1 MSLPR
6 VHAASYLGAVTSSST
21 RPLRV
26 GSGDGREWLLK
37 LRSTGHGV
45 KALVAEIL
53 TSGLCKAIG
62 LDVPELAI
70 VDFDGPALE
79 AVPGDELREAAEASR
94 GDVLGVAWMRGAWV
108 ARPSDLETIPRATKA
123 KIAWLDALVENMDR
137 TTKNP
142 NVLMWK
148 SRAWP
153 IDHGIAF
160 SFHFAEPPDL
170 SPSPFALRPDHL
182 FADALGEFDGRS
194 LLEGSVI
201 ERVVSDV
208 PREWAPDP
216 SIYVAYLR
224 SRLTSSSAAS

>member
-1 MSLPR
+1 MSLQR
-6 VHAASYLGAVTSSST
+6 IHADRYLGAVTSSST

-26 GSGDGREWLLK
+26 ASDDGREWLLK

-53 TSGLCKAIG
+53 TSGLARALG

-70 VDFDGPALE
+70 VRFDGPALE

-108 ARPSDLETIPRATKA
+108 ARPVDLDAIPRETKA

-142 NVLMWK
+142 NILCWK
-148 SRAWP
+148 SRFWP

-160 SFHFAEPPDL
+160 PFHFAEPPDL

-182 FADALGEFDGRS
+182 FADALGELDCRD
-194 LLEGSVI
+194 LVTDAVI
-201 ERVVSDV
+201 DATVSEV
-208 PREWAPDP
+208 PREWMGDPAPYRAWLRRRLQP
-216 SIYVAYLR
+216 S
-224 SRLTSSSAAS
+224 

>member
-1 MSLPR
+1 MSLER
-6 VHAASYLGAVTSSST
+6 IIAHRYLGAVTSSST

-26 GSGDGREWLLK
+26 SSEDEREWLLK

-53 TSGLCKAIG
+53 TSGLARAIG
-62 LDVPELAI
+62 LDVPDLAI
-70 VDFDGPALE
+70 VHFDGPALE

-108 ARPSDLETIPRATKA
+108 ARPNDLDVMPRETKA

-142 NVLMWK
+142 NILCWK
-148 SRAWP
+148 SRYWP

-160 SFHFAEPPDL
+160 AFHFAEPPDL
-170 SPSPFALRPDHL
+170 SPSPFTLRPDHL
-182 FADALGEFDGRS
+182 FADALGEFDGRDRLS
-194 LLEGSVI
+194 DAVI
-201 ERVVSDV
+201 ESIVANV
-208 PREWAPDP
+208 PKEWAPDP
-216 SIYVAYLR
+216 SIYVTYLR
-224 SRLTSSSAAS
+224 QRLTSSSAA

>member
-6 VHAASYLGAVTSSST
+6 IHADRYLGAVTSSST

-26 GSGDGREWLLK
+26 ASEDGREWLLK

-53 TSGLCKAIG
+53 TRGLARALG
-62 LDVPELAI
+62 LDVPDLAI
-70 VDFDGPALE
+70 VHFDGAVLE

-108 ARPSDLETIPRATKA
+108 ARPSDLDVIPRETKA

-142 NVLMWK
+142 NILCWK
-148 SRAWP
+148 SRFFP

-160 SFHFAEPPDL
+160 PFHFAEPPDL
-170 SPSPFALRPDHL
+170 SPSSFSLRPDHL
-182 FADALGEFDGRS
+182 FAGALGEFDGS
-194 LLEGSVI
+194 AELSDAVI
-201 ERVVSDV
+201 ARVVADV
-208 PREWAPDP
+208 PLEWAPDP
-216 SIYVAYLR
+216 SIYVAWLKQ
-224 SRLTSSSAAS
+224 RLTSSSAA